1 MGYRAESIEGVNKFK
16 FINDKM
22 QIWRI
27 SQYCAPTKNNKNI
40 FVIRVPEGEDR
51 DNVAAKHLKK

>member
-1 MGYRAESIEGVNKFK
+1 MGYREESIEGVNKFK

-22 QIWRI
+22 QTWRI
-27 SQYCAPTKNNKNI
+27 LQYYAPTKNNKNI

-51 DNVAAKHLKK
+51 DNVAEKHLKK